1 MRFFKEKFL
10 SANCNTL
17 HAVLNYVDVQFNKI
31 RNFRENIFMKIA
43 ICIKQVPGTTAV
55 EVDPVTGT
63 LKRDGVE
70 SKLNPCDLY
79 ALETALRLKGSC
91 GAHLTAVTMGPPQA
105 QSILREAFMMG
116 VDEALLVSDRKF
128 AGSDVLSTSY
138 TLAQALQSAGNF
150 DLIICGRQTTDGDT
164 AQVGSELAELMNI
177 PHAANITE
185 IRGIE
190 ENTLH
195 ATALLPGSRLQIAIK
210 LPALI
215 AVDESIAEP
224 RLPSYK
230 LKLATADREIKT
242 LSLKDFADTDENHY
256 GQNGSPTRV
265 VRVFPPEHNTL
276 QERWEGSGKENATRL
291 AAFLEEG
298 KFLQNPR

>member
-1 MRFFKEKFL
+1 MFGV
-10 SANCNTL
+10 SA
-17 HAVLNYVDVQFNKI
+17 
-31 RNFRENIFMKIA
+31 MKIA

-79 ALETALRLKGSC
+79 ALETALLLKGSC

-105 QSILREAFMMG
+105 ESILREAFMMG
-116 VDEALLVSDRKF
+116 VDEAVLVSDRKF
-128 AGSDVLSTSY
+128 GGSDVLSTSY
-138 TLAQALQSAGNF
+138 TLSQALKCAGPF

-164 AQVGSELAELMNI
+164 AQVGSELAEFLNI
-177 PHAANITE
+177 PHVANVT
-185 IRGIE
+185 
-190 ENTLH
+190 TLH
-195 ATALLPGSRLQIAIK
+195 RVDEKSLTGTTLFPGSQMTFTMT

-230 LKLATADREIKT
+230 LKLATADRKIT
-242 LSLKDFADTDENHY
+242 LLSLKDLPDKDESRY
-256 GQNGSPTRV
+256 GQTGSPTRV
-265 VRVFPPEHNTL
+265 VRIFPPEHNVQ
-276 QERWEGSGKENATRL
+276 QERWEGKSSEVASLL
-291 AAFLEEG
+291 ADFLEKN
-298 KFLQNPR
+298 KFLEAVR

>member
-1 MRFFKEKFL
+1 
-10 SANCNTL
+10 
-17 HAVLNYVDVQFNKI
+17 
-31 RNFRENIFMKIA
+31 MKIA

-79 ALETALRLKGSC
+79 ALETALRLKESC
-91 GAHLTAVTMGPPQA
+91 GASLTAVTMGPPQA

-116 VDEALLVSDRKF
+116 VDEAVLVSDRKF
-128 AGSDVLSTSY
+128 GGSDVLSTSY
-138 TLAQALQSAGNF
+138 TLAQALECAGPF

-164 AQVGSELAELMNI
+164 AQVGSELAELLHI
-177 PHAANITE
+177 PHAANVIK
-185 IRGIE
+185 IRSLE
-190 ENTLH
+190 EKQLQ
-195 ATALLPGSRLQIAIK
+195 ATVLLPGCRMQISMQ

-230 LKLATADREIKT
+230 LKLATADRKIKL
-242 LSLKDFADTDENHY
+242 LSLKDFTDTDESHY
-256 GQNGSPTRV
+256 GQSGSPTRV
-265 VRVFPPEHNTL
+265 VRVFPPEHNTR
-276 QERWEGSGKENATRL
+276 QERWEGSGQENALRL

>member
-1 MRFFKEKFL
+1 
-10 SANCNTL
+10 
-17 HAVLNYVDVQFNKI
+17 
-31 RNFRENIFMKIA
+31 MKIA

-79 ALETALRLKGSC
+79 ALETALRLKEKYN
-91 GAHLTAVTMGPPQA
+91 AHLTAVTMGPPQA
-105 QSILREAFMMG
+105 KSILREAFMMG
-116 VDEALLVSDRKF
+116 VDEAVLVSDRKF
-128 AGSDVLSTSY
+128 GGSDVLSTSY
-138 TLAQALQSAGNF
+138 TLAQALKSAGPF

-164 AQVGSELAELMNI
+164 AQVGPELAELMGI
-177 PHAANITE
+177 PHAANVTAVNDL
-185 IRGIE
+185 E
-190 ENTLH
+190 EKKLRATL
-195 ATALLPGSRLQIAIK
+195 LLSGSVMELSMT

-230 LKLATADREIKT
+230 LKVATADREIKV
-242 LSLKDFADTDENHY
+242 LSLQDFADRDENHY
-256 GQNGSPTRV
+256 GQTGSPTRV
-265 VRVFPPEHNTL
+265 VRVFPPEHDL
-276 QERWEGSGKENATRL
+276 RQERWEGSGKENAQRL
-291 AAFLEEG
+291 AGFLEQG

>member
-1 MRFFKEKFL
+1 MQE
-10 SANCNTL
+10 SQGNA
-17 HAVLNYVDVQFNKI
+17 Y
-31 RNFRENIFMKIA
+31 MKIA

-79 ALETALRLKGSC
+79 ALETALRLKEKYN
-91 GAHLTAVTMGPPQA
+91 AHLTAVTMGPPQA

-128 AGSDVLSTSY
+128 GGSDVLSTSY
-138 TLAQALQSAGNF
+138 TLAQALQAAGSF

-164 AQVGSELAELMNI
+164 AQVGSELAELLGI
-177 PHAANITE
+177 PHAANVTALY
-185 IRGIE
+185 GIE
-190 ENTLH
+190 DNILK
-195 ATALLPGSRLQIAIK
+195 AAALLPGNRIRIAMK
-210 LPALI
+210 LPGLI

-230 LKLATADREIKT
+230 LKLATADRPIRVLT
-242 LSLKDFADTDENHY
+242 LQDLADKDENHY
-256 GQNGSPTRV
+256 GQAGSPTRV
-265 VRVFPPEHNTL
+265 VRVFPPEHNAR
-276 QERWEGSGKENATRL
+276 QERWEGSGKENALRL
-291 AAFLEEG
+291 ARFLEDG